1 MKIKILNLQQLQEN
15 IAEYKAM
22 FPQNY
27 LSLDDVYRILE
38 ADYRNG
44 ITRSLFG
51 MSVSDEWPDKCYSF
65 VFVSDDDE
73 IVYEYMGLYKC

>member
-27 LSLDDVYRILE
+27 LSLDDVYRFLE
-38 ADYRNG
+38 ADYRGG
-44 ITRSLFG
+44 ITLSVFG

-65 VFVSDDDE
+65 GFVSDDDE

>member
-27 LSLDDVYRILE
+27 LSLDDVYRFLE

-65 VFVSDDDE
+65 VFVHDDDE
-73 IVYEYMGLYKC
+73 IVYEYRGLYKC

>member
-1 MKIKILNLQQLQEN
+1 MKINIQNLQQLQEN

-22 FPQNY
+22 FPQSFT
-27 LSLDDVYRILE
+27 SLDDVYRFLE
-38 ADYRNG
+38 TDYRNG

-65 VFVSDDDE
+65 MFVSDDD
-73 IVYEYMGLYKC
+73 VVNYEYMGLYKC

>member
-27 LSLDDVYRILE
+27 LSLDDVYRSLE
-38 ADYRNG
+38 ADYRGG
-44 ITRSLFG
+44 ITLSVFG
-51 MSVSDEWPDKCYSF
+51 ISVSDEWPDKCYSF
-65 VFVSDDDE
+65 RFVHDDDE

>member
-15 IAEYKAM
+15 ITEYKAM

-38 ADYRNG
+38 ADYKNG

>member
-38 ADYRNG
+38 ADYKNG

-65 VFVSDDDE
+65 MFVSDDDE